1 MLLKFLFNILVFVF
15 TGTNPGSVNVLADNP
30 DRPVNENNSPGK
42 LTHIV
47 TKKDSLSQ
55 TQTPF
60 IIFKLI
66 NNNHQ
71 NPPAKNTGSLKNA
84 GKVARTANDHKFSG
98 KI

>member
-1 MLLKFLFNILVFVF
+1 MVLKFLFNILVFVF
-15 TGTNPGSVNVLADNP
+15 TGTHPGSLNVLGENP
-30 DRPVNENNSPGK
+30 DHPVNENSSPGK
-42 LTHIV
+42 LTHAA
-47 TKKDSLSQ
+47 TKKDSVSQ

-66 NNNHQ
+66 NTNHQ